1 MIYVKSKEKDLNT
14 PQMPLAV
21 KSCNWPLDGLHSRL
35 KGPKNV
41 SGGRTSLASLQFSSC
56 FTKSCLFLSVCKKKE
71 KGKEIGQQLPLK
83 VLSVRFVSCCLHFT
97 LNHYLELSMNQ
108 VVFANKVDLILQ
120 PNLTHCT
127 VMRFQ
132 QF

>member
-1 MIYVKSKEKDLNT
+1 MIYVNSKEKDLNT

-41 SGGRTSLASLQFSSC
+41 SGGQTSLASLQFSSC

-71 KGKEIGQQLPLK
+71 KGKEIGQQLPFK
-83 VLSVRFVSCCLHFT
+83 VLSVRIVST
-97 LNHYLELSMNQ
+97 LNHYLELSMRQ
-108 VVFANKVDLILQ
+108 VVFANRVDLILQ
-120 PNLTHCT
+120 PNLTHC
-127 VMRFQ
+127 
-132 QF
+132 